1 MQLFLGLMGWALF
14 PNLLLTATRSGSSN
28 MSSNSKQIKFGTDGW
43 RGIIAD
49 DFTFANV
56 RRVTRAIAAY
66 LKTAYS
72 QDQPVLIGY
81 DPRFLADEFA
91 KSAAAVLAELGW
103 TIQVVE
109 RDCPTPVIAY
119 NARELNSAGALMFT
133 ASHNPAPY
141 CGIKYIP
148 DYAGPATTE
157 ITDQIVASI
166 AAAADALPDGRFPMG
181 QGANGKIS
189 TFDPKPAYL
198 NFIYTI
204 LDVERIRAAKLK
216 VKYDALYSTSRGYLD
231 EALAYCGCEVE
242 AFHTY
247 RDVLFGGG
255 MPDPK
260 REQLGEL
267 IQAVKTD
274 QSDVGLATDGDSDR
288 FGIID
293 EQGNYLAPNT
303 VLLLLTRHLVK
314 NKGKRGAIVRT
325 VATTHLL
332 DNVAAQNGLEVYE
345 TPVGFK
351 HIGQK
356 MRETE
361 VLIGGEESGGLSIS
375 GHIPEKDGILAG
387 LLIVELLAY
396 EGKPLSQL
404 VQEVVAAA
412 GGPVYNHR
420 LDLHLSSAHKA
431 TVLDHFTQNSTGQ
444 VPGFEAIVSV
454 KVKEASR
461 KDGVKLYLED
471 GSWVLLRP
479 SGTEPL
485 LRVYIETD
493 SAEKAAQIADFM
505 HQGINQLKPA
515 MA

>member
-1 MQLFLGLMGWALF
+1 M
-14 PNLLLTATRSGSSN
+14 S
-28 MSSNSKQIKFGTDGW
+28 SSNSKQIKFGTDGW

-56 RRVTRAIAAY
+56 RKVTRAIAEY

-72 QDQPVLIGY
+72 QDQPVLISY

-91 KSAAAVLAELGW
+91 ESAAGVLAELGW
-103 TIQVVE
+103 TIKVVE

-157 ITDQIVASI
+157 ITDKIVASI
-166 AAAADALPDGRFPMG
+166 AGAADTLPDERFQSANG
-181 QGANGKIS
+181 SNGKIS
-189 TFDPKPAYL
+189 TFDPKPDYL
-198 NFIYTI
+198 NFIYTL
-204 LDVERIRAAKLK
+204 LDVERIRAAQLK

-231 EALAYCGCEVE
+231 EALAHCGCQVE

-255 MPDPK
+255 MPEPK

-267 IQAVKTD
+267 INAVKTD
-274 QSDVGLATDGDSDR
+274 GADVGLATDGDSDR

-293 EQGNYLAPNT
+293 EQGNYLAPNI
-303 VLLLLTRHLVK
+303 VLLLLARHLVK
-314 NKGKRGAIVRT
+314 NKGKKGAIVRT

-332 DNVAAQNGLEVYE
+332 DNFAAQNGLEVYE

-351 HIGQK
+351 HVGQK

-361 VLIGGEESGGLSIS
+361 VLIGGEESGGLSII
-375 GHIPEKDGILAG
+375 GHIPEKDGILAD

-404 VQEVVAAA
+404 VEQVVAEA
-412 GGPVYNHR
+412 GGPLWNNR
-420 LDLHLSSAHKA
+420 LDLHLSNAHKA
-431 TVLDHFTQNSTGQ
+431 AVLDHFTQNSVDQ
-444 VPGFEAIVSV
+444 VPGFEAIAGI
-454 KVKEASR
+454 KVKETSR
-461 KDGVKLYLED
+461 KDGVKLYLEE

-485 LRVYIETD
+485 IRVYIETD
-493 SAEKAAQIADFM
+493 SAEKEAQIAEFM
-505 HQGINQLKPA
+505 QQGINGLKPA
-515 MA
+515 TA